1 MMLAQAAAPVANRLV
16 LVIDDDPAVRNS
28 LKFSL
33 EVEGF
38 TVRDYSSAN
47 ELLRESEIVDA
58 GCLVIDYHLPEMNG
72 LEVLNRLRQRRV
84 AVPAILIT
92 SHPSAFV
99 RRRAAEAGVAIVEK
113 PLLGNALVEG
123 IRNAF
128 ATLMLVE
135 PAPRGAGT

>member
-1 MMLAQAAAPVANRLV
+1 MLAQAAIPVPSRLV
-16 LVIDDDPAVRNS
+16 LVVDDDPAVRNS

-38 TVRDYSSAN
+38 TVRDYSCAN
-47 ELLRESEIVDA
+47 ELLRESEIADA

-72 LEVLNRLRQRRV
+72 LEMLIRLRERRV
-84 AVPAILIT
+84 AAPAILIT
-92 SHPSAFV
+92 SHPSASV
-99 RRRAAEAGVAIVEK
+99 RRHAAEAGVRIVEK

-128 ATLMLVE
+128 AQ
-135 PAPRGAGT
+135 

>member
-1 MMLAQAAAPVANRLV
+1 MLAQAAIPVPSRLV
-16 LVIDDDPAVRNS
+16 LVVDDDPAVRNS

-38 TVRDYSSAN
+38 IVRVYSSAN
-47 ELLRESEIVDA
+47 ELLRESEITEA
-58 GCLVIDYHLPEMNG
+58 GCLVIDYHLSEMNG
-72 LEVLNRLRQRRV
+72 LEMLNRLRERRV

-92 SHPSAFV
+92 SHPSASV
-99 RRRAAEAGVAIVEK
+99 RQRAAEAGVRIVEK

-128 ATLMLVE
+128 AQ
-135 PAPRGAGT
+135 

>member
-1 MMLAQAAAPVANRLV
+1 MLAQAAIAVPRRLV
-16 LVIDDDPAVRNS
+16 LVVDDDPAVRNS

-47 ELLRESEIVDA
+47 ELLRESEITDA

-72 LEVLNRLRQRRV
+72 LEMVNRLRARRIT
-84 AVPAILIT
+84 APAILIT

-99 RRRAAEAGVAIVEK
+99 RPRAAEAGVPIVEK
-113 PLLGNALVEG
+113 PLLGDALVEG

-128 ATLMLVE
+128 AV
-135 PAPRGAGT
+135 

>member
-1 MMLAQAAAPVANRLV
+1 MLAQAAIAVPRRLV
-16 LVIDDDPAVRNS
+16 LVVDDDPAVRNS

-47 ELLRESEIVDA
+47 ELLRESEITDA

-72 LEVLNRLRQRRV
+72 LEMLNRLRARRV
-84 AVPAILIT
+84 TAPAILIT

-99 RRRAAEAGVAIVEK
+99 RQRAAEAGVPIVEK
-113 PLLGNALVEG
+113 PLLGDALVEG

-128 ATLMLVE
+128 AV
-135 PAPRGAGT
+135 

>member
-1 MMLAQAAAPVANRLV
+1 MAAQAAVPVRNRLV
-16 LVIDDDPAVRNS
+16 IVIDDDPAVCNS

-38 TVRDYSSAN
+38 TVRDYSSAH
-47 ELLRESEIVDA
+47 ELLREPELADA

-72 LEVLNRLRQRRV
+72 LEVLDRLRARRV
-84 AVPAILIT
+84 AAPAILIT
-92 SHPSAFV
+92 SHPSAAV
-99 RRRAAEAGVAIVEK
+99 RQRAAEAGVRIVEK

-128 ATLMLVE
+128 A
-135 PAPRGAGT
+135 

>member
-1 MMLAQAAAPVANRLV
+1 MMLVEAAVPLANRLV
-16 LVIDDDPAVRNS
+16 LVIDDDPAVRSS

-38 TVRDYSSAN
+38 TVRDYSGAN
-47 ELLRESEIVDA
+47 ELLRESEIADA

-72 LEVLNRLRQRRV
+72 LEMLNRLRARRV
-84 AVPAILIT
+84 AAPAILMT

-99 RRRAAEAGVAIVEK
+99 RQRAAEAGVSIIEK

-123 IRNAF
+123 IRNAL
-128 ATLMLVE
+128 A
-135 PAPRGAGT
+135 A

>member
-1 MMLAQAAAPVANRLV
+1 MTAQAAIPVPCRLV
-16 LVIDDDPAVRNS
+16 VVVDDDPAVRNS

-47 ELLRESEIVDA
+47 ELLREAEIADA

-72 LEVLNRLRQRRV
+72 LEVLSRLRERRV
-84 AVPAILIT
+84 AAPAILIT
-92 SHPSAFV
+92 SHPSASV
-99 RRRAAEAGVAIVEK
+99 RRRAAAAGVCIVEK
-113 PLLGNALVEG
+113 PLLGNALMEG

-128 ATLMLVE
+128 AE
-135 PAPRGAGT
+135 

>member
-1 MMLAQAAAPVANRLV
+1 MPAQAAVPVRNRLV
-16 LVIDDDPAVRNS
+16 VVIDDDPAVCNS

-47 ELLRESEIVDA
+47 DLLREPELADA

-72 LEVLNRLRQRRV
+72 LEVLNRLRARRI
-84 AVPAILIT
+84 AAPAILIT
-92 SHPSAFV
+92 SHPSAAV
-99 RRRAAEAGVAIVEK
+99 RQRAAEAGVPIIEK

-128 ATLMLVE
+128 AE
-135 PAPRGAGT
+135 

>member
-1 MMLAQAAAPVANRLV
+1 MLAQAAIPVANRLV
-16 LVIDDDPAVRNS
+16 LVVDDDPAVRNS

-47 ELLRESEIVDA
+47 ELLREAEIASA
-58 GCLVIDYHLPEMNG
+58 GCLVIDYHLSEMNG
-72 LEVLNRLRQRRV
+72 LEMLNRLRARRV
-84 AVPAILIT
+84 TAPAILIT

-99 RRRAAEAGVAIVEK
+99 RQRAAEAGVFIVEK

-128 ATLMLVE
+128 AQ
-135 PAPRGAGT
+135 

>member
-1 MMLAQAAAPVANRLV
+1 MLAQAAIAVPRRLV
-16 LVIDDDPAVRNS
+16 LVVDDDPAVRNS

-47 ELLRESEIVDA
+47 ELLRESEITDA

-72 LEVLNRLRQRRV
+72 LEMLNRLRARRV
-84 AVPAILIT
+84 TAPAILIT

-99 RRRAAEAGVAIVEK
+99 RQRAAEAGVPIVEK
-113 PLLGNALVEG
+113 PLLGDALVEG
-123 IRNAF
+123 IRSAF
-128 ATLMLVE
+128 AQ
-135 PAPRGAGT
+135 

>member
-1 MMLAQAAAPVANRLV
+1 MLAQAAFPVPNRLV
-16 LVIDDDPAVRNS
+16 LVIDDDPGVRNS

-47 ELLRESEIVDA
+47 ELLSESEIADA
-58 GCLVIDYHLPEMNG
+58 GCLVIDYYLPEMNG
-72 LEVLNRLRQRRV
+72 LEMLNRLRDRRV
-84 AVPAILIT
+84 AAPAILIT
-92 SHPSAFV
+92 SHPSASV
-99 RRRAAEAGVAIVEK
+99 RQRAAEAGVTIVEK

-128 ATLMLVE
+128 AQ
-135 PAPRGAGT
+135 